1 MVESGE
7 RYSTPVINRSHVT
20 LTTCHYSDIAKKMT
34 DESNAKKSEKKAK
47 KVLTALY

>member
-20 LTTCHYSDIAKKMT
+20 LTTCHYSDIDNKMT
-34 DESNAKKSEKKAK
+34 SEGDIK
-47 KVLTALY
+47 KVKKKQKKC